1 MCDVQSISLLL
12 RMQDSTPAGARSGM
26 LYMPGRSVLR
36 AIFSAA
42 GVRLPGMQN
51 MSDMR
56 SMSVPLQMSGGGI
69 LFARAVG

>member
-1 MCDVQSISLLL
+1 MD
-12 RMQDSTPAGARSGM
+12 M
-26 LYMPGRSVLR
+26 LCMLCMTGMPGRSSLW

-42 GVRLPGMQN
+42 GALRQDRHAGARLPGMQN
-51 MSDMR
+51 MSDVR